1 MEQPRSVRDEVDRL
15 LASEA
20 CPFSMVSEEA
30 RADLAAA
37 MDVRDYDAG
46 ELLVRQ
52 GERGRFLLV
61 LLDGTASARVRQS
74 DGAVTSIAELHAGS
88 LVGEMSLVT
97 NEARTADVV
106 CQTQVRA
113 ALLSV
118 DAFNDLALEYPEL
131 RALLTEVVAER
142 LGQSAVDSLSGKDIH
157 GYRIA
162 RCVGRGGMGIVYEAV
177 STEEGRRVALKMMN
191 HRLVY
196 QPRALQ
202 RFQREA
208 DTIKS
213 LDHRAIARL
222 YTRFSAYRTQF
233 LVLEFCEGVTLA
245 SVIREYG
252 PLDEGIV
259 RRIVGQLAD
268 ALRYV
273 HERGMI
279 HRDLK
284 PSNIMLS
291 GDGPVKLLDFG
302 IAISDRVPE
311 SSPMTDTTTVSTTAV
326 ECIGTPQYMAPEQFG
341 SHALD
346 HRVDWYGLA
355 VIAYEA
361 LTGRPTVSASDLF
374 AAIKERQEFAVPPA
388 SEIGRGVSAEM
399 HEFLVNALRYGRD
412 ERIVDLRQLAQW
424 AGPVI
429 LSGER
434 QRPT

>member
-1 MEQPRSVRDEVDRL
+1 M
-15 LASEA
+15 ASA
-20 CPFSMVSEEA
+20 EA
-30 RADLAAA
+30 RADLAAV
-37 MDVRDYDAG
+37 MQVRSYAAG

-52 GERGRFLLV
+52 GDEGRFLLV
-61 LLDGTASARVRQS
+61 LLDGTASACVRQA
-74 DGAVTSIAELHAGS
+74 DGVVTSIADLSAGS

-106 CQTQVRA
+106 CRSPVRA

-118 DAFNDLALEYPEL
+118 DDFDALALQYPEL

-142 LGQSAVDSLSGKDIH
+142 LGQSTYDSLSGKDIN

-177 STEEGRRVALKMMN
+177 SLDEGRRVALKMMN

-208 DTIKS
+208 DTVK
-213 LDHRAIARL
+213 LLNHRAIARL

-233 LVLEFCEGVTLA
+233 LVLEFCEGMTLA
-245 SVIREYG
+245 AAIRERG
-252 PLDEGIV
+252 TLDEETV
-259 RRIVGQLAD
+259 RRLVGQLAE

-273 HERGMI
+273 HEWGMI

-284 PSNIMLS
+284 PSNIMLLR
-291 GDGPVKLLDFG
+291 DGQVKLLDFG
-302 IAISDRVPE
+302 IASADRE
-311 SSPMTDTTTVSTTAV
+311 SKSSSKATTTVATTSF
-326 ECIGTPQYMAPEQFG
+326 ERIGTPQYMAPEQFE

-346 HRVDWYGLA
+346 HRVDWYGLGA
-355 VIAYEA
+355 SAYEA
-361 LTGRPTVSASDLF
+361 LTGRPTVESNDMFRAM
-374 AAIKERQEFAVPPA
+374 KERYEFVVPPA
-388 SEIGRGVSAEM
+388 SEIGTGVSDEM
-399 HEFLVNALRYGRD
+399 HEFLVSALRYRRE
-412 ERIVDLRQLAQW
+412 ERTVDLRELAKW

-429 LSGER
+429 VN
-434 QRPT
+434 QRD